1 MIKGSAHE
9 LAYYYPFIS
18 VNNRPPHPPPPTPNS
33 LLILLSREALD
44 FWQCGK
50 NNFKEAQT
58 LNVNFSEE
66 ALLVTPPSANKA
78 TCYLPVK
85 TRKRGKNP
93 VCVC

>member
-18 VNNRPPHPPPPTPNS
+18 VYNRPPPPPNS

-44 FWQCGK
+44 FRQCGK

-58 LNVNFSEE
+58 LNVNFSEA
-66 ALLVTPPSANKA
+66 ALLLTPPSANKA
-78 TCYLPVK
+78 
-85 TRKRGKNP
+85 R
-93 VCVC
+93 